1 MQKCIDKNLV
11 ACQKSKPLGGG
22 GGIVDFQP
30 PALDVSTF
38 LVVSLLWVCSTFQAN
53 PCDISLC

>member
-1 MQKCIDKNLV
+1 
-11 ACQKSKPLGGG
+11 
-22 GGIVDFQP
+22 VDFQP

-53 PCDISLC
+53 PCDIFLC